1 MELVNEENNAFS
13 AKELVHFMLYPTVK
27 TSYQVE

>member
-1 MELVNEENNAFS
+1 MELVNEENAFS

-27 TSYQVE
+27 T